1 VQKHLIIIHNLEG
14 LRKYHPYL
22 TTYNLYDNLRNGFAH
37 SFVPK
42 YPLTLSSKAESQHP
56 TLHENN
62 ERLNLK
68 WEDFYEDFKIAEGR
82 EFESPFPLLKIKNL
96 QLSFLLVLFLTMEST
111 LENII
116 QELCIFIQPEES
128 S

>member
-1 VQKHLIIIHNLEG
+1 MQKHLIIIHNLEG

-42 YPLTLSSKAESQHP
+42 YPLTLSSKAERQHL

-68 WEDFYEDFKIAEGR
+68 CEDFYEDFKIACEEVLAMNFSDADDKMNR
-82 EFESPFPLLKIKNL
+82 ELLYVPKLEILDIKMDGIITPC
-96 QLSFLLVLFLTMEST
+96 SGST
-111 LENII
+111 S
-116 QELCIFIQPEES
+116 QG
-128 S
+128 